1 MKEFA
6 MFFYKINSKLEKIK
20 FQDLSSGEKQIVS
33 LFGHLYLDENDSA
46 FVFIDEPELSLS
58 VDWQKTLL
66 PDIASSPKFCGL
78 LATTHSPFVFDNN
91 LESVVHGINEFL
103 VKG

>member
-1 MKEFA
+1 M
-6 MFFYKINSKLEKIK
+6 
-20 FQDLSSGEKQIVS
+20 SSGEKQIVS